1 MRPAISGEYQFK
13 KVAHTHDMFRLLNG
27 KKKLTSFMSGWL
39 DRRQRGTNSSIE
51 WRFGS
56 LRDSQNDL
64 VVQVKE
70 VYQGTV
76 ILASCGTLIPLR
88 NPWHSQME
96 KHRSDF
102 KI

>member
-1 MRPAISGEYQFK
+1 
-13 KVAHTHDMFRLLNG
+13 
-27 KKKLTSFMSGWL
+27 MSGWL

-88 NPWHSQME
+88 ISNELLLGNPWHSQME
-96 KHRSDF
+96 KHRSYF